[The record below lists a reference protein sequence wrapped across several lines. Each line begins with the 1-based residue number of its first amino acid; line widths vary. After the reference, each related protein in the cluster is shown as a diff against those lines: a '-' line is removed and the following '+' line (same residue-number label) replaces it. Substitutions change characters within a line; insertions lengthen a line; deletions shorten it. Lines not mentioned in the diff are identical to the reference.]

1 MSGPKVVDV
10 RAIRAAQEREFRKL
24 RHQIEK
30 QFRKTEAM
38 LEATENETL
47 RRVFDSLTASLT
59 RLDADREAT
68 ALPRSLDAILDQAN
82 ATLESA
88 LQLKSNIEEQRVASV
103 AERLARQRSI
113 EDAIAATVLRLET
126 ANLATMKAN
135 LLAKP
140 DEFQLQI
147 ALDALA
153 TESQRQADAD
163 LQDVTDSLA
172 GSHGT
177 ISVTDWLAAQPAEKS
192 SADERLEQLA
202 AKVCVLDGLGDA
214 SPWLTRIAEVRQID
228 DAARQRLQTDSLII
242 QLGEELDR
250 RRGLERRAELLDALD
265 AELAAFDT
273 YADSL
278 RQQIERAR
286 GDETAD
292 IAELQAE
299 VAAWTEAEAKRIDR
313 DASRAAILSVLQS
326 MGYDVRESMATGW
339 AEDGK
344 VVVQAPGS
352 QDYAVELSTVAGDR
366 LKTQL
371 VRFGE
376 PGSSNA
382 MQQQRDVEMETTW
395 CKSHAEVLGALD
407 RRGLETKVLTA
418 RPIGSTPIA
427 VIPKTDERRSQIET
441 TVKHQERHQQPKRP

>member
-10 RAIRAAQEREFRKL
+10 RAIRAAQERAFGKL
-24 RHQIEK
+24 RHRIEK
-30 QFRKTEAM
+30 QFGKIEAM
-38 LEATENETL
+38 LEATGDETL
-47 RRVFDSLTASLT
+47 QRVFGSLTNALA
-59 RLDADREAT
+59 RLDADRQAT
-68 ALPRSLDAILDQAN
+68 ALPQSLDAILDQAN
-82 ATLESA
+82 ATLECA
-88 LQLKSNIEEQRVASV
+88 LQLKSKLEEKRVASV

-113 EDAIAATVLRLET
+113 AAAISATVLRLEA
-126 ANLATMKAN
+126 ANLKAMKAA
-135 LLAKP
+135 LMAKP
-140 DEFQLQI
+140 DEIQLQI

-153 TESQRQADAD
+153 MEAQRQADAD
-163 LQDVTDSLA
+163 LQGIADSLA
-172 GSHGT
+172 GSDGT
-177 ISVTDWLAAQPAEKS
+177 ISVTDWLAAQPAEIS

-202 AKVCVLDGLGDA
+202 AKVSVLDGLGDA
-214 SPWLTRIAEVRQID
+214 SPWLTRIAEVRQLD

-250 RRGLERRAELLDALD
+250 RRGLERRAELLDALE
-265 AELAAFDT
+265 AELAAFDAD
-273 YADSL
+273 ADSL
-278 RQQIERAR
+278 RQRIERAC

-299 VAAWTEAEAKRIDR
+299 VAAWAEAEAKRIDR
-313 DASRAAILSVLQS
+313 HASRAAILSVLQS

-352 QDYAVELSTVAGDR
+352 QDYAVELSTVAGER

-371 VRFGE
+371 VRFGD

-395 CKSHAEVLGALD
+395 CKSHAEVMGALD

-427 VIPKTDERRSQIET
+427 VIPKTDERRSQIKT
-441 TVKHQERHQQPKRP
+441 TVKKQERQQQSKRP

>member
-24 RHQIEK
+24 RYRIQK
-30 QFRKTEAM
+30 QFRKIQTM
-38 LEATENETL
+38 LEATEDETL
-47 RRVFDSLTASLT
+47 RRVFGSLNDALA

-68 ALPRSLDAILDQAN
+68 ASPGSLNSILDQAN

-88 LQLKSNIEEQRVASV
+88 LQLKSKIEEKRIASV
-103 AERLARQRSI
+103 AERIARQRSI
-113 EDAIAATVLRLET
+113 AAAISATVLRLEA
-126 ANLATMKAN
+126 ANMTSMKAA
-135 LLAKP
+135 LMAKP
-140 DEFQLQI
+140 DEIQLQI

-163 LQDVTDSLA
+163 LQGVADSLA

-177 ISVTDWLAAQPAEKS
+177 ISVTDWLAEQPAEIS
-192 SADERLEQLA
+192 SANERLEQLA
-202 AKVCVLDGLGDA
+202 AKVCVLDGLDDA
-214 SPWLTRIAEVRQID
+214 SPWLTRIADVRQID
-228 DAARQRLQTDSLII
+228 DVARQRLQTDSLII

-250 RRGLERRAELLDALD
+250 RRGLERRVELLDALE
-265 AELAAFDT
+265 AELAAFDAN
-273 YADSL
+273 ADPL
-278 RQQIERAR
+278 RQRIECAR
-286 GDETAD
+286 GDEVTD
-292 IAELQAE
+292 IAALQAE
-299 VAAWTEAEAKRIDR
+299 VAAWAEAEAKRIDR

-371 VRFGE
+371 VRFGD

-395 CKSHAEVLGALD
+395 CKSHAEVMGELD
-407 RRGLETKVLTA
+407 RRGVETKVLTA

-427 VIPKTDERRSQIET
+427 VIPKTDERRSQIKT
-441 TVKHQERHQQPKRP
+441 TVKNQERQQQSKRP

>member
-10 RAIRAAQEREFRKL
+10 RAIRAAQERAFGKL
-24 RHQIEK
+24 RHRIEK
-30 QFRKTEAM
+30 QFGKIEAM
-38 LEATENETL
+38 LEATGDETL
-47 RRVFDSLTASLT
+47 QRVFDSLTDALA
-59 RLDADREAT
+59 RLDANREAT
-68 ALPRSLDAILDQAN
+68 ASPGTLDAILDQAN

-88 LQLKSNIEEQRVASV
+88 LQLKSKIEEKRIASV
-103 AERLARQRSI
+103 AERIARQRSI
-113 EDAIAATVLRLET
+113 AAAISATVLRLEA
-126 ANLATMKAN
+126 ANLKAMKAA
-135 LLAKP
+135 LMAKP
-140 DEFQLQI
+140 DEIQLQI

-163 LQDVTDSLA
+163 LQGVADSLA

-177 ISVTDWLAAQPAEKS
+177 ISVTDWLAEQPAEIS

-250 RRGLERRAELLDALD
+250 RRGLERRAELLDALE
-265 AELAAFDT
+265 AELAAFDAN
-273 YADSL
+273 ADPL
-278 RQQIERAR
+278 RQRIERAR

-299 VAAWTEAEAKRIDR
+299 VAAWAEAEAKRIDR
-313 DASRAAILSVLQS
+313 HASRAAILSVLQS

-371 VRFGE
+371 VRFGD

-395 CKSHAEVLGALD
+395 CKSHAEVMGELD

-427 VIPKTDERRSQIET
+427 VIPKTDERRSQIKT
-441 TVKHQERHQQPKRP
+441 TVKKQERQQQPKRP